1 MEEIQNLVLS
11 QLNKAIAEKL
21 TTTILN
27 LREAYLGTL
36 QRCLGSLE
44 KTCEQ
49 DVEHSMT
56 KSSPEC
62 QAETQRAS
70 EASIRDQRTDLSF
83 PNSYL
88 DQRKDPSLGVDP
100 V

>member
-70 EASIRDQRTDLSF
+70 EALKQVLQPVSF
-83 PNSYL
+83 N
-88 DQRKDPSLGVDP
+88 
-100 V
+100 